1 MALVVALLLA
11 FFVLPSPWNVVA
23 VVLGLG
29 IEAVE
34 LTWGLRLARRRAR
47 VGADTLIGREAVV
60 VTALDPVGQV
70 FLAGERWRARGADG
84 AQAGEHVVVCG
95 REGLTLIVERKP

>member
-1 MALVVALLLA
+1 VALVVALLLA
-11 FFVLPSPWNVVA
+11 FFVLPTPWNVVA
-23 VVLGLG
+23 IVLGLG

-60 VTALDPVGQV
+60 VTPFSPVGQV
-70 FLAGERWRARGADG
+70 FLDGERWQARGAPG
-84 AQAGEHVVVCG
+84 AQPGERVVV
-95 REGLTLIVERKP
+95 RARDGLTLIVDRQ